1 MKVTKKIYLISA
13 INNQYR
19 SYLAELLLEKN
30 YEVHRIK
37 RRPTNLNNLIINALF
52 WISKNSLKSN
62 IKLTIDYFIKKQNYE
77 DLKYFINV

>member
-1 MKVTKKIYLISA
+1 MKVTKKNYLITA
-13 INNQYR
+13 ITNQYR

-37 RRPTNLNNLIINALF
+37 RRPTNLNNQIINALF